1 MNYITERQYV
11 LGVQGGQSYG
21 VGEAEEVKEKE
32 ALSSLK
38 VGLGEAGS
46 WGSGREH
53 RVSKGTEAGQSRPRL
68 EGYGQSHW
76 LESAEWKC

>member
-1 MNYITERQYV
+1 MRDRKRGSRSEAGVAITERQDV
-11 LGVQGGQSYG
+11 LGVQGGQSYQ

-38 VGLGEAGS
+38 AGLGEAGS

-53 RVSKGTEAGQSRPRL
+53 RVSKGTEAG
-68 EGYGQSHW
+68 
-76 LESAEWKC
+76 

>member
-1 MNYITERQYV
+1 M
-11 LGVQGGQSYG
+11 
-21 VGEAEEVKEKE
+21 GEAEEVKEKE

-53 RVSKGTEAGQSRPRL
+53 RVSKGTEAG
-68 EGYGQSHW
+68 
-76 LESAEWKC
+76 